1 MLSKMFAPKCFVCLF
16 FTCKVHNI
24 TLIVDSQQY
33 FNVSNRTNFLS
44 TVIIVFSVLSKLVIR
59 RSLLCCSVSRV
70 QYCSVH
76 LLILKQSFAQHTEIR
91 DHNVLQY
98 MYYINILHLLLPYY
112 MACGR

>member
-1 MLSKMFAPKCFVCLF
+1 MLSKMFAPKSFVCLF

-33 FNVSNRTNFLS
+33 FNVSNRANFLS

-76 LLILKQSFAQHTEIR
+76 LLILKQSFEIR
-91 DHNVLQY
+91 DHNVLHVHV
-98 MYYINILHLLLPYY
+98 LH
-112 MACGR
+112 